1 MHWLSLQQAD
11 CVLKQVAIKHTKQ
24 INQDAFHFKETQEI
38 IIAVRSKLSYFYN
51 EPNEVKETI

>member
-24 INQDAFHFKETQEI
+24 INQVAFHFKETQEI
-38 IIAVRSKLSYFYN
+38 IIAVRSKLSYFLQ
-51 EPNEVKETI
+51 